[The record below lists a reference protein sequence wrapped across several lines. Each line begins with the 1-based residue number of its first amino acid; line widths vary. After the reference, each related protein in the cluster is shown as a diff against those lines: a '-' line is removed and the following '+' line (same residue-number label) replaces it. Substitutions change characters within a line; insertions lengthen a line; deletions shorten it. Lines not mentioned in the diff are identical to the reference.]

1 MSAEFFGACG
11 RTRTGDLLI
20 TSELLYQLSHT
31 SASSADRGYY
41 ISFFPRRQL
50 SFFGGAA
57 EKNTI
62 RIQAPDF
69 ADIFPFLC
77 LFSPMLSHLSSKSQ
91 EKKLTFS
98 ALFRR
103 QISVLPSP
111 TNLHNI
117 PRITILRFVI
127 HIIHRVFHMRF
138 SFIISGFFIILP
150 ISPSYM
156 CIIFANKIVNITLF
170 SSKNWHRLFFSLFLP
185 LTSKNGE
192 RLKPLSAGK
201 ILCHYR
207 APRRPATRL
216 MTTYS
221 ATSTAMLPT
230 RIRYIW
236 PLDT

>member
-98 ALFRR
+98 ALFQR

-117 PRITILRFVI
+117 PHITILRFVI

-138 SFIISGFFIILP
+138 SFVFSGFL
-150 ISPSYM
+150 
-156 CIIFANKIVNITLF
+156 LF
-170 SSKNWHRLFFSLFLP
+170 SLLVPPICVLFLQTKL
-185 LTSKNGE
+185 LT
-192 RLKPLSAGK
+192 
-201 ILCHYR
+201 
-207 APRRPATRL
+207 
-216 MTTYS
+216 
-221 ATSTAMLPT
+221 
-230 RIRYIW
+230 
-236 PLDT
+236 

>member
-77 LFSPMLSHLSSKSQ
+77 PFSSTLSLLSSKSQ
-91 EKKLTFS
+91 KKKLTFS
-98 ALFRR
+98 ALFQR
-103 QISVLPSP
+103 QTSVLPSP

-117 PRITILRFVI
+117 PRIMILRFVI

-138 SFIISGFFIILP
+138 SFVFSGFFIILP
-150 ISPSYM
+150 ITPPI
-156 CIIFANKIVNITLF
+156 CV
-170 SSKNWHRLFFSLFLP
+170 LFLQTKL
-185 LTSKNGE
+185 LT
-192 RLKPLSAGK
+192 
-201 ILCHYR
+201 
-207 APRRPATRL
+207 
-216 MTTYS
+216 
-221 ATSTAMLPT
+221 
-230 RIRYIW
+230 
-236 PLDT
+236 

>member
-77 LFSPMLSHLSSKSQ
+77 PFSPMRSHLSSKSQ

-103 QISVLPSP
+103 QTSILPSP

-117 PRITILRFVI
+117 SRIMILRFVI

-138 SFIISGFFIILP
+138 SFVFSGFFIILP
-150 ISPSYM
+150 ITPPI
-156 CIIFANKIVNITLF
+156 CV
-170 SSKNWHRLFFSLFLP
+170 LFLQTKL
-185 LTSKNGE
+185 LT
-192 RLKPLSAGK
+192 
-201 ILCHYR
+201 
-207 APRRPATRL
+207 
-216 MTTYS
+216 
-221 ATSTAMLPT
+221 
-230 RIRYIW
+230 
-236 PLDT
+236 